1 MTVDVGLFRFA
12 GGKQALYTSAEAR
25 YSVKLVYSVVQP
37 ILLLVVR
44 EGNTQSSEQ
53 DVSCRREIA
62 SLALVISPPTRD
74 QEELPFEVRFLLV
87 LWRGQIGYFMAWT
100 FASGSRKAG
109 CRTRESCIFTSNCFK
124 NS

>member
-1 MTVDVGLFRFA
+1 MTVDVGLFRFS

-25 YSVKLVYSVVQP
+25 YGVELVCSVVQP

-53 DVSCRREIA
+53 NVSCRREIA

-74 QEELPFEVRFLLV
+74 QEMLPFEVRFLLV
-87 LWRGQIGYFMAWT
+87 LWCGQIGSFMAWT
-100 FASGSRKAG
+100 FFKWSSEGGWQNPRKLHIH
-109 CRTRESCIFTSNCFK
+109 S
-124 NS
+124 